1 MNRNE
6 AETFARSWVAAW
18 NDRDIEAIL
27 THYDEQIV
35 FHSPRIAQVQG
46 GADAAVSGKAAL
58 RAYWIRALEKAP
70 KLFFEIDRVFTGSD
84 SVTILYT
91 NHRDQSVTETFVF
104 GHAGLIIEAIAAYE

>member
-1 MNRNE
+1 MDRNE
-6 AETFARSWVAAW
+6 AGAFAQAWVAAW

-27 THYDEQIV
+27 SHYDENIV

-46 GADAAVSGKAAL
+46 GVAAFVSGKADL
-58 RAYWIRALEKAP
+58 RSYWTRALEKAP

-104 GHAGLIIEAIAAYE
+104 GTAGLIVEAIAAYE